1 MGANQYSSSNLS
13 HITVPNVCGVYLLRD
28 TVTGGTYI
36 GSARRIRTR
45 ISIHFHDMRRRP
57 KQRTY
62 RRMLDTFKTYG
73 ASVFEVELLQQC
85 EPEELLIVEKQWIE
99 KLQPTEN
106 LYVCADGLD
115 VYSEETHAKKSAA
128 AAALWKDPE
137 YRARAVAARKGNAYC
152 KGYKCTPEQVENRKR
167 AARLSNMKRNY
178 GVAWKEEY
186 IRRYPEH
193 AEDVNGK

>member
-1 MGANQYSSSNLS
+1 MGVNQYSNSNLS
-13 HITVPNVCGVYLLRD
+13 HIDVPNVCGVYLLRD
-28 TVTGGTYI
+28 TVTGGTYV

-57 KQRTY
+57 EQHTY
-62 RRMLDTFKTYG
+62 RRMRGTFQTYG

-85 EPEELLIVEKQWIE
+85 APEELLIVEKQWIE

-106 LYVCADGLD
+106 LYVCTDGRD
-115 VYSEETHAKKSAA
+115 VYTAATHAKKSAA

-137 YRARAVAARKGNAYC
+137 YRAKAVAARKGNAYC
-152 KGYKCTPEQVENRKR
+152 KGYKCTPEQVSNRKR
-167 AARLSNMKRNY
+167 AARISNMKRNY
-178 GVAWKEEY
+178 GDHWKDEY

-193 AEDVNGK
+193 AEDVNV

>member
-1 MGANQYSSSNLS
+1 MGANQYSNSNLS
-13 HITVPNVCGVYLLRD
+13 HMTVPNVCGVYLLRD
-28 TVTGGTYI
+28 MITGGTYI

-45 ISIHFHDMRRRP
+45 ISIHFHDMQRRP
-57 KQRTY
+57 EQHTY
-62 RRMLDTFKTYG
+62 RRMRATYEACG
-73 ASVFEVELLQQC
+73 ASAFDVELLQQC
-85 EPEELLIVEKQWIE
+85 EPEQLLVAEKEWIA

-106 LYVCADGLD
+106 LYVCTDGRD
-115 VYSEETHAKKSAA
+115 VYTEATHARKSAA

-137 YRARAVAARKGNAYC
+137 YRAKAVAARKGNAYC
-152 KGYKCTPEQVENRKR
+152 KGYKCTPEQIENRKR

-178 GVAWKEEY
+178 GADWKEEY

>member
-1 MGANQYSSSNLS
+1 MGANQFTDSNLS

-28 TVTGGTYI
+28 TVTGGTYV

-45 ISIHFHDMRRRP
+45 ISVHFHDMQRRP
-57 KQRTY
+57 EQRTY

-73 ASVFEVELLQQC
+73 PSVFEVELLQQC
-85 EPEELLIVEKQWIE
+85 EPKDLLVVEKQWVD

-106 LYVCADGLD
+106 LYVCTDGRE
-115 VYSEETHAKKSAA
+115 VYSDATHAKKSAA
-128 AAALWKDPE
+128 AVALWKDPE
-137 YRARAVAARKGNAYC
+137 YHAKASAARQGNKFAL
-152 KGYKCTPEQVENRKR
+152 GHKCTPEQVANRKR

-178 GVAWKEEY
+178 GADWKEEY

>member
-1 MGANQYSSSNLS
+1 MGANQFSGGNLA

-28 TVTGGTYI
+28 TITGGTYI
-36 GSARRIRTR
+36 GSARHIRTR

-57 KQRTY
+57 EQQTY
-62 RRMLDTFKTYG
+62 RRMRATYEAYG

-85 EPEELLIVEKQWIE
+85 EPEQLLVAEKEWIA

-106 LYVCADGLD
+106 LYVCVDGRD
-115 VYSEETHAKKSAA
+115 VYTKATHARKSAA

-137 YRARAVAARKGNAYC
+137 YRAKAIAARKGNAYC
-152 KGYKCTPEQVENRKR
+152 KGYKCTPEQIANRKR

-178 GVAWKEEY
+178 GADWKEEY

>member
-1 MGANQYSSSNLS
+1 MGANQFSSSNLA

-28 TVTGGTYI
+28 TITGGTYI

-57 KQRTY
+57 EQHTY
-62 RRMLDTFKTYG
+62 RRMRSTYETYG
-73 ASVFEVELLQQC
+73 SEVFEVELLQQC
-85 EPEELLIVEKQWIE
+85 DPDQLLAVEKEWIA

-106 LYVCADGLD
+106 LYVCTDGRD
-115 VYSEETHAKKSAA
+115 VYTEATHARKSAA

-137 YRARAVAARKGNAYC
+137 YRAKSIAARKGNAYC

-178 GVAWKEEY
+178 GAAWKEEY

-193 AEDVNGK
+193 AEDVKDV

>member
-1 MGANQYSSSNLS
+1 MGTNQFSSSNLA

-57 KQRTY
+57 EQNTY
-62 RRMLDTFKTYG
+62 RRMRDTYDTYG

-85 EPEELLIVEKQWIE
+85 SPEQLLVLEKEWIA

-106 LYVCADGLD
+106 LYVCTDGRD
-115 VYSEETHAKKSAA
+115 VYTEATHARKSAA

-137 YRARAVAARKGNAYC
+137 YRTKAIAARVGKG
-152 KGYKCTPEQVENRKR
+152 GPIGFKCNSKQIANRKR
-167 AARLSNMKRNY
+167 AGRISNMKRNY
-178 GVAWKEEY
+178 GAAWKDEY
-186 IRRYPEH
+186 ILRYPEH
-193 AEDVNGK
+193 AKDIENV

>member
-1 MGANQYSSSNLS
+1 MGANQFSGGNLA

-28 TVTGGTYI
+28 TITGGTYI

-57 KQRTY
+57 EQHTY
-62 RRMLDTFKTYG
+62 RRMRATYETYG
-73 ASVFEVELLQQC
+73 ASVFDVELLQQC
-85 EPEELLIVEKQWIE
+85 EPEQLLIAEKEWIA

-106 LYVCADGLD
+106 LYVCTDGRD
-115 VYSEETHAKKSAA
+115 VYTEATHAKKSAA

-137 YRARAVAARKGNAYC
+137 YRAKAIAARVGKG
-152 KGYKCTPEQVENRKR
+152 GPIGFKCNPKQIANRRR

-178 GVAWKEEY
+178 GATWKEEY

-193 AEDVNGK
+193 AEDVNGQ